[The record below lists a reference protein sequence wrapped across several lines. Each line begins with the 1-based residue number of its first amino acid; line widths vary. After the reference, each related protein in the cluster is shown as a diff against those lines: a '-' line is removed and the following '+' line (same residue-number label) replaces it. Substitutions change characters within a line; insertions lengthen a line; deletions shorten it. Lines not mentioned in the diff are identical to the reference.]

1 MRAKNYFWKISTVS
15 MALALAVPA
24 FAQSQH
30 STPSMSEPSG
40 TSSSDRE
47 PMNTSQSG
55 EAGKA
60 DRAVTQADH
69 ALNQRIRQALSGDST
84 LAATAQ
90 KIQLESD
97 NGNVT
102 LHGAVATSEQE
113 EDIVAKVSQ
122 VAGVKKVNTQLKV
135 GA

>member
-1 MRAKNYFWKISTVS
+1 MQAKNYFWKISTIS

-40 TSSSDRE
+40 TSSDRE

-55 EAGKA
+55 EANKA
-60 DRAVTQADH
+60 DRATTQADH
-69 ALNQRIRQALSGDST
+69 ALNQRIRQALSSDST

-113 EDIVAKVSQ
+113 EGIVAKVSQ